1 MQKGWVKYKDHW
13 FYCDATNGDMKSD
26 QYVKHGNGWYYL
38 KSNGEVATKE
48 AFTIEPDGLIT
59 VK

>member
-38 KSNGEVATKE
+38 KPNGEVATKE